1 MKDFWGHLNHSMF
14 LSIVSWQ
21 VVSLSIDYIDFY
33 IGHWCYSMGL
43 QPILVLILFYYNE
56 RGIGNGWHLVW
67 KLGHVFFDLLFG
79 CWEKGGDAEKIEIFW
94 SYRFVICEVK
104 VNFLQGYFSLFLYIR
119 GLSGRYFKLEFL
131 LLMQEIIFFGFLHF
145 RFDQRGF
152 CLLYKK
158 EKKGGHCL

>member
-1 MKDFWGHLNHSMF
+1 MKDFRGHLNLSMF

-79 CWEKGGDAEKIEIFW
+79 CWEKGGDAEKIENFW

-104 VNFLQGYFSLFLYIR
+104 VEFLTGLLFSLSLYQR
-119 GLSGRYFKLEFL
+119 VEWK
-131 LLMQEIIFFGFLHF
+131 IFQVRISIAYARNNLFWFSSL
-145 RFDQRGF
+145 
-152 CLLYKK
+152 
-158 EKKGGHCL
+158 